1 LDMSTQAA
9 DASIGMMDGAY
20 FASRKTILDFFNNL
34 LHLNLTKIE
43 QTASGAVACQVI
55 DYIYPGSV
63 PLHRVNWEA
72 KSDYEFIQNYKLLQ
86 AAFTKNHVQ
95 RHVDVPKLIRAKY
108 QDNLEFCQ
116 WLKAFFEM
124 TARDRPDYDPVAAR
138 SKGKGGKVAK
148 KHFANTAKMHNSKLL
163 PTDRHTA
170 GASAPGN
177 SSSSRSSRPS
187 SASGSRRQPTTK
199 TTTATARI
207 RPSSKENSFPTTGT
221 TSNRKA
227 AATRSTSND
236 SGADATAATLALKK
250 KNAELVARNAELEI
264 EVSNME
270 KERDFYFS
278 KLRDVELIMQVHDEH
293 VKEGLSNDGDSE
305 AVIEKIFTILYAK
318 SEDDIHVDDDGNII
332 GAAVNQSNGDDFS
345 DADDEESFIDDVM
358 GGETSVLQ
366 EEEDNYDDNF
376 TESAQRQQAEP
387 VIDSFH
393 EMGVADDDED
403 LLVDAY

>member
-1 LDMSTQAA
+1 
-9 DASIGMMDGAY
+9 MMDGAY

-72 KSDYEFIQNYKLLQ
+72 KSDYEFIHNYKLLQ
-86 AAFTKNHVQ
+86 AAFTKNRVQ

-124 TARDRPDYDPVAAR
+124 TARDRPDYDPAACR

-170 GASAPGN
+170 GKAPSTSKSRPNNPTSNGISTSN
-177 SSSSRSSRPS
+177 RRQATSSRVRL
-187 SASGSRRQPTTK
+187 
-199 TTTATARI
+199 
-207 RPSSKENSFPTTGT
+207 SSKENGNSTTTLSSSSSAGGVT
-221 TSNRKA
+221 TSRKITA
-227 AATRSTSND
+227 RSESNNNSGSD
-236 SGADATAATLALKK
+236 STLKK
-250 KNAELVARNAELEI
+250 KNLELAARNAELDI
-264 EVSNME
+264 EVNNIG

-278 KLRDVELIMQVHDEH
+278 KLRDIELIMQVHDEH
-293 VKEGLSNDGDSE
+293 SNSDAKDPSASSDAE
-305 AVIEKIFTILYAK
+305 QVIEKIFTILYAK
-318 SEDDIHVDDDGNII
+318 SEDDIYVDDDGNII
-332 GAAVNQSNGDDFS
+332 GVPPPDD
-345 DADDEESFIDDVM
+345 DDVM
-358 GGETSVLQ
+358 GGAEKSVLQ
-366 EEEDNYDDNF
+366 EEDDDDIF
-376 TESAQRQQAEP
+376 GEGGDEVVRGADVAADDEP
-387 VIDSFH
+387 AAAIDSIH
-393 EMGVADDDED
+393 ELGVGVADDDDEDDED
-403 LLVDAY
+403 LLVDAYWIQSGTII